1 MALQCVLCS
10 ELESHL
16 CKPKDSSYNNFMDL
30 WDFYEQKMERGTDQG
45 EADQDEQLPLD
56 LR

>member
-16 CKPKDSSYNNFMDL
+16 CKPKDSSYMDL

-45 EADQDEQLPLD
+45 EADQDEQLPLG
-56 LR
+56 RR

>member
-16 CKPKDSSYNNFMDL
+16 CKPKDSSYMDL
-30 WDFYEQKMERGTDQG
+30 WDFYEQNMERGTDQG